1 MHYVSKES
9 SNKEL
14 IWIRKMIS
22 KEKKIKPSNGRN
34 EQNAYWQI
42 SRKETL
48 YKKKYWVF
56 LESAD
61 RLFLNKRRNASSI

>member
-9 SNKEL
+9 RNKEL
-14 IWIRKMIS
+14 IWIRKVTS
-22 KEKKIKPSNGRN
+22 KEEKKNIKWKKRTKCLLANFKKRDFI
-34 EQNAYWQI
+34 Q
-42 SRKETL
+42 KEN
-48 YKKKYWVF
+48 WVF